1 MTTQYDI
8 AIVGAGLVGQALAA
22 ALSSSAKSQAGSA
35 KRLPRIALIDP
46 SELSQPQEITQ
57 LSDYD
62 LRVSA
67 LTAQSQAF
75 LTRIGAWDNIPTNVL
90 SPYQRMHVWDAEG
103 TGSVTFDAADLHV
116 PALGHIVENRQTL
129 WAIDQVTSA
138 AENID
143 RIHTVVSSFD
153 NPNDEGYV
161 PVELGNG
168 ETLSTRLLVGAD
180 GALSNVRQL
189 AGMATTEWD
198 YGHHAIVATVRTEK
212 SVAATA
218 WQRFRPE
225 GPLAFLPLHSYS
237 EGRDDHLA
245 SIVWS
250 TQPEE
255 ADTVLAMSDE
265 DFCTALTAAFEGRL
279 GDVVEVS
286 RRQRFPLRQRHARQ
300 YYDRGVVVVGDAA
313 HTIHPLAGQGVNLG
327 FKDAE
332 VLAEELVR
340 AINKGLSPG
349 ADSVLARYQRRR
361 QADNLATMAAMEGFK
376 RLFGS
381 DQPLVRLLRNEGMR
395 LFDKVMPVK
404 QHVVMK
410 AMGLN

>member
-8 AIVGAGLVGQALAA
+8 AIVGAGLVGQAIAA
-22 ALSSSAKSQAGSA
+22 ALSCSTKTS
-35 KRLPRIALIDP
+35 LRIALINP
-46 SELSQPQEITQ
+46 ATLSAPKAHAA

-75 LTRIGAWDNIPTNVL
+75 LTRIGVWNNIPAQVL
-90 SPYQRMHVWDAEG
+90 SPYQCMHVWDAEG

-129 WAIDQVTSA
+129 WALNQVTQA
-138 AENID
+138 CDNID
-143 RIHTVVSSFD
+143 RIQSVVSSFD
-153 NPNDEGYV
+153 NPNEAGYV
-161 PVELGNG
+161 PVLLGNG
-168 ETLSTRLLVGAD
+168 DTLFTRLLVGAD

-189 AGMATTEWD
+189 AGMATSEWD
-198 YGHHAIVATVRTEK
+198 YGQHAIVATVRTSK
-212 SVAATA
+212 SVEATA

-225 GPLAFLPLHSYS
+225 GPLAFLPLHSNNC
-237 EGRDDHLA
+237 LA

-255 ADTVLAMSDE
+255 ADAVLAMSDD
-265 DFCTALTAAFEGRL
+265 DFCSALSQAFEGRL
-279 GDVVEVS
+279 GDVMEVS
-286 RRQRFPLRQRHARQ
+286 PRQRFPLRQRHARQ
-300 YYDRGVVVVGDAA
+300 YYDRGIVVAGDAA

-332 VLAEELVR
+332 VLAEEIIR
-340 AINKGLSPG
+340 ATNKGLSPG

-404 QHVVMK
+404 QHVIMR
-410 AMGLN
+410 AMGLDEVSS